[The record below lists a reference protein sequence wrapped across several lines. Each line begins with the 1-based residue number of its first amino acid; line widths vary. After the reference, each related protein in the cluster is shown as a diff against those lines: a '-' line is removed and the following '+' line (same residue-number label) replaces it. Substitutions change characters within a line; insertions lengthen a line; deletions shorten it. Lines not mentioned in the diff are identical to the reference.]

1 MGDREGYTNE
11 RETRFY
17 RVSRSFPF
25 KGGRAV
31 QMQELCVQRHFSKN
45 CPTVLSEFH

>member
-25 KGGRAV
+25 KWEGQSRCRNHVYKGILVRIAP
-31 QMQELCVQRHFSKN
+31 LC
-45 CPTVLSEFH
+45 